1 MKEVIQMDMKK
12 WINKNGLPLLG
23 LLLTGVATLVNNKN
37 SEKAMEETITKRVDE
52 VLANKMKES

>member
-1 MKEVIQMDMKK
+1 MDMKK

-37 SEKAMEETITKRVDE
+37 SEKTMEETITKRVDE